1 VFFSTKSRP
10 FCNCKIEKKKKNLK
24 IRPLGDGHI
33 CVESVCKIRNRSVAY
48 SLSSDGHRLWKQHFE
63 KNAFKVLH
71 TFIRVWDENFSFFFC
86 YLHRVVDSR
95 PVFKCSR
102 RNCDVQRIFLCLPS
116 SYSFF
121 FSRYCSLLIGSFHA
135 FVKKSY
141 LRQFFTKWLEILT
154 QYSWDFVLSNK
165 KIKIFDDF

>member
-1 VFFSTKSRP
+1 MFCHPPTVPEYFFFVSNFFYNVFKEKSCFSALKVGHFVAVKS
-10 FCNCKIEKKKKNLK
+10 KKKKKNLK

-116 SYSFF
+116 SYLFF
-121 FSRYCSLLIGSFHA
+121 FSRYWISLYTGNL
-135 FVKKSY
+135 
-141 LRQFFTKWLEILT
+141 
-154 QYSWDFVLSNK
+154 N
-165 KIKIFDDF
+165 IFYRY

>member
-1 VFFSTKSRP
+1 
-10 FCNCKIEKKKKNLK
+10 
-24 IRPLGDGHI
+24 LGDGHI

-63 KNAFKVLH
+63 KNAFKVLR

-102 RNCDVQRIFLCLPS
+102 RNAQRNFGGKTRYGDGRALPEGRIPAAYTCESVRVSETETSKNHISVNS
-116 SYSFF
+116 SPNDLKF
-121 FSRYCSLLIGSFHA
+121 
-135 FVKKSY
+135 
-141 LRQFFTKWLEILT
+141 
-154 QYSWDFVLSNK
+154 
-165 KIKIFDDF
+165 